1 MEKQKIK
8 CSTKGHEEIDSI
20 IFCGICKI
28 YICNKCEN
36 FHSKLF
42 SNHPIINLEKNDKE
56 IFTGFCKEKE
66 HFMKLEYFC
75 KSHNQLCCAACLCT
89 LKKNQNGKHKDCAVC
104 FIEEIK
110 DEKMNKIKENIKSL
124 KELSNTLKDSLNHL
138 KKFTEKINENKEELK
153 LKIQKIF
160 TQIRNALN
168 NREDEILLQVDK
180 KFEES
185 YFNEEIIKDCEN
197 LPKKINSS
205 IEESE
210 ILTKDYNDDKLCLFI
225 NNCLNIENNIKKI
238 NHIKESIEKSKESME
253 IEIKF
258 NDENLNEVLNIIKT
272 FGELYNNNSFK
283 SSIINRDENKKS
295 TIIKWIRQ
303 KINKNAIKFELIFK
317 MSENGSKAE
326 DFHKYCDDKGPTLT
340 LIKTTKDKIFGGF
353 TPLNWKIK
361 GESPRDK
368 SNQTFIFSINLMKK
382 FDMISP
388 DKLAIRYSNSVN
400 YGDSD
405 IYLSSN
411 LKNGNSYANSGC
423 NFLSNNKL
431 ELTGGKGESENFEA
445 AEFEVFK
452 VIY

>member
-1 MEKQKIK
+1 
-8 CSTKGHEEIDSI
+8 
-20 IFCGICKI
+20 
-28 YICNKCEN
+28 
-36 FHSKLF
+36 
-42 SNHPIINLEKNDKE
+42 
-56 IFTGFCKEKE
+56 
-66 HFMKLEYFC
+66 
-75 KSHNQLCCAACLCT
+75 
-89 LKKNQNGKHKDCAVC
+89 
-104 FIEEIK
+104 
-110 DEKMNKIKENIKSL
+110 MNKIKENIKSL

-303 KINKNAIKFELIFK
+303 KINKNSIKFELIFK

-353 TPLNWKIK
+353 TPLNWKSK
-361 GESPRDK
+361 GESPKDK

-382 FDMISP
+382 FDMISTE
-388 DKLAIRYSNSVN
+388 KLAIRYSNSVN